1 MKEDETETKQEKDL
15 FKNTT
20 GNQKAFWRHNNQTKS
35 TTDTKMCLKTQ
46 RKKTERQLRCFCVVH
61 LWAADMETSSY
72 MSMTRCCFG
81 ACTSCAAW
89 LHTEVHKGKKN
100 MLAIILKL
108 LLTAG
113 DANNKEGISTN
124 QTGKSTANTLYMWE
138 HILLDVNGI

>member
-1 MKEDETETKQEKDL
+1 ML
-15 FKNTT
+15 F
-20 GNQKAFWRHNNQTKS
+20 W
-35 TTDTKMCLKTQ
+35 C
-46 RKKTERQLRCFCVVH
+46 VH
-61 LWAADMETSSY
+61 LMCCMAPHTS
-72 MSMTRCCFG
+72 
-81 ACTSCAAW
+81 AQ
-89 LHTEVHKGKKN
+89 GKKN

>member
-1 MKEDETETKQEKDL
+1 MKQKQNKKKIFLKTLQETKRHSED
-15 FKNTT
+15 TT
-20 GNQKAFWRHNNQTKS
+20 TKQKAQP
-35 TTDTKMCLKTQ
+35 TQ
-46 RKKTERQLRCFCVVH
+46 KCVWKHKEKKTERQRRCFCVVH